1 MHQNHSSSWFKLFG
15 SWSQFGRRA
24 RNGIKYSERTR
35 NGIKRDQTCLS
46 GELQTIL
53 KSGFDFWESSFAF
66 GAVCGIVRQDLAL
79 SNQSVTTQL
88 VLAQ

>member
-1 MHQNHSSSWFKLFG
+1 MHQNHFSSWFKLFG

-46 GELQTIL
+46 AELQTIL
-53 KSGFDFWESSFAF
+53 KSGSHP
-66 GAVCGIVRQDLAL
+66 LH
-79 SNQSVTTQL
+79 L
-88 VLAQ
+88 VLCVVLLDKTWHCPINL